1 VGGGTTKERLRLFS
15 RAMQAGMLAV
25 VVGGLA
31 TGNDTWVPAAVISL
45 IVTMIP
51 AALRRDLNLVLPP
64 ELNFWIVL
72 ALFLHVVGGFSN
84 FYNNVPGWD
93 HLTHMLSASLIGGIA
108 FVLVVI
114 VDKYVTS
121 IYLPPRFLA
130 LFIVLLTM
138 AVGVI
143 WEIMEFAND
152 SLFHTQLQY
161 GLDDS
166 MRDLFF
172 DGVAG
177 FVVAFIGARY
187 LRTMTAEHFVE
198 TMQIDQVKERLKGI
212 VQRKRES

>member
-1 VGGGTTKERLRLFS
+1 MGGGIIRERLKLLS
-15 RAMQAGMLAV
+15 RAMQASMLAV
-25 VVGGLA
+25 VVAGVA
-31 TGNDTWVPAAVISL
+31 TGNYTWVPAAVISL
-45 IVTMIP
+45 LVTMIP
-51 AALRRDLNLVLPP
+51 AALRRGLNLVLPP

-84 FYNNVPGWD
+84 FYNDVPGWD
-93 HLTHMLSASLIGGIA
+93 HLTHLMSASLIGAIG
-108 FVLVVI
+108 FVLVVT
-114 VDKYVTS
+114 VDRYVKS
-121 IYLPPRFLA
+121 IFLPPRFLA

-152 SLFHTQLQY
+152 SLLHTHLQY
-161 GLDDS
+161 GLEDT

-187 LRTMTAEHFVE
+187 LHAMTAEHFVDA
-198 TMQIDQVKERLKGI
+198 MKIDRVKEKFKWI
-212 VQRKRES
+212 VHRKRES